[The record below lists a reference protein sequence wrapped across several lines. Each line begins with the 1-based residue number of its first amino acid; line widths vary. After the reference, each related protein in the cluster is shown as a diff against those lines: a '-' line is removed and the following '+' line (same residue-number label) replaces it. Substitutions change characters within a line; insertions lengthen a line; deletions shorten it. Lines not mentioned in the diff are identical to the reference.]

1 MINFKDSTKEL
12 LRQVEELFDTKF
24 AGEGASYSLQLKNLK
39 DNSKIH
45 VEVIPES
52 EEGEGGSYL
61 ISVYTNNCHLQLQSC
76 RKFIVSKMLE
86 EAIFVS
92 ETEDKISGLIISKQG
107 DCALYSNVDKK
118 LLSSDFADLNSEK
131 LLSAV
136 ALSVMESA

>member
-12 LRQVEELFDTKF
+12 LRKIEELFDTKF
-24 AGEGASYSLQLKNLK
+24 AGEGASYSLQLINDK

-45 VEVIPES
+45 VEVIPEI
-52 EEGEGGSYL
+52 EEGDEGSYL

-76 RKFIVSKMLE
+76 NRFIVSKMLE
-86 EAIFVS
+86 EVIFVS
-92 ETEDKISGLIISKQG
+92 ETEQNISGLIISKQG

-118 LLSSDFADLNSEK
+118 LLNSDFDNLNSEK

-136 ALSVMESA
+136 ALSITESA

>member
-1 MINFKDSTKEL
+1 LINFKDSTKEL
-12 LRQVEELFDTKF
+12 LLQIEELFNTKF
-24 AGEGASYSLQLKNLK
+24 AGEGASYSLQLKNEK

-45 VEVIPES
+45 VDVIPEF
-52 EEGEGGSYL
+52 EEGDEGSFL

-76 RKFIVSKMLE
+76 CRFIVSKMLE

-118 LLSSDFADLNSEK
+118 LLSSDFSDLNSEK

-136 ALSVMESA
+136 ALSVTESS